1 MTVASCAEEVASQ
14 MGSAHME
21 RLSQKVLYCRLNASS
36 PTMTKRMACIK
47 GWHSQTCLGM
57 FLVTM
62 VVVIA

>member
-1 MTVASCAEEVASQ
+1 MIVASCAADAASQ
-14 MGSAHME
+14 MESVHTE
-21 RLSQKVLYCRLNASS
+21 RLSQKVLYCRLNASA

-47 GWHSQTCLGM
+47 GWYPQTILEM